1 MRILKIGVI
10 VILLLNI
17 TGCWSSKVELD
28 ELTFVYGMFIDEGKE
43 QGTIEITINSPLP
56 NRLNAAGQPSS
67 GGGGDGKT
75 YSTVSKTS
83 GTIADAMLLIQKDLT
98 RKLSLAQLNVI
109 VLGKTFAEQ
118 GISELLLWIERE
130 PSLPLGAYVM
140 ASPGSA
146 KEMSTLAPIYEQLP
160 SDVLKNFGSERYLFS
175 TTVKDCLFAEA
186 SGVGFAINNLSFGKK
201 EEAASKD
208 GKPEYWA
215 GIQGAMLFQKDK
227 MKGVLKLKEGRAL
240 AWAAGSLKLAVYSV
254 DWDEGNGGASVI
266 FVSTKSSKK
275 LNQTDKGPVFTVN
288 LKGKASVIYLR
299 DPKNRDAE
307 ELGQIIIAKLK
318 EKVSDHLTEAIR
330 NTQKAGADILQLGL
344 LLEWNDPKQWKQVRE
359 RWDNYY
365 AQEADIKVKTDFSIV
380 DFGTAK

>member
-1 MRILKIGVI
+1 MRILKLGVI

-43 QGTIEITINSPLP
+43 PGTVEVTINSPLP

-67 GGGGDGKT
+67 GGGGDGNT
-75 YSTVSKTS
+75 YSTVSKTAGS
-83 GTIADAMLLIQKDLT
+83 IADAMLLIQKDLT
-98 RKLSLAQLNVI
+98 RQLSLSQLKVI
-109 VLGKTFAEQ
+109 VLGKTYAEK
-118 GISELLLWIERE
+118 GISELFLWIERE

-140 ASPGSA
+140 ASPTSA
-146 KEMSTLAPIYEQLP
+146 KEMNTLTPIYEQLP
-160 SDVLKNFGSERYLFS
+160 SDVLRNFGSERYLFS
-175 TTVKDCLFAEA
+175 TTIKDCLFAEA

-201 EEAASKD
+201 EETSKE

-215 GIQGAMLFQKDK
+215 GIQGAMLFHRDK
-227 MKGVLKLKEGRAL
+227 MKGTLKLKEGRAL
-240 AWAAGSLKLAVYSV
+240 AWAVGSLKLAVYTV
-254 DWDEGNGGASVI
+254 EWDEGKSAASVV
-266 FVSTKSSKK
+266 FVSTKASKK
-275 LNQTDKGPVFTVN
+275 LKHTDNGPVFTVN

-318 EKVSDHLTEAIR
+318 EKVSDNLAEAIR
-330 NTQKAGADILQLGL
+330 NTQKSGADVLQLGL
-344 LLEWNDPKQWKQVRE
+344 LLEWNDPKQWKQLSK
-359 RWDNYY
+359 RWENYY
-365 AQEADIKVKTDFSIV
+365 AHEADIKVKTDFSIV

>member
-1 MRILKIGVI
+1 MRIVKIGVI

-43 QGTIEITINSPLP
+43 PGTVEITINSPLP
-56 NRLNAAGQPSS
+56 NRINSAGQPAS

-83 GTIADAMLLIQKDLT
+83 ETIADAMLLIQKDLT
-98 RKLSLAQLNVI
+98 RQLSLSQLKVI
-109 VLGKTFAEQ
+109 VLGKNFAEQ

-201 EEAASKD
+201 EEASKD

-227 MKGVLKLKEGRAL
+227 MKGTLKLKEGRAL
-240 AWAAGSLKLAVYSV
+240 AWALGSLKLAVYSV
-254 DWDEGNGGASVI
+254 YWDEGQSAASVV

-275 LNQTDKGPVFTVN
+275 LNLTDQGPVFTVN

-299 DPKNRDAE
+299 DPKNRDEE
-307 ELGQIIIAKLK
+307 ELSQIIIEKLK
-318 EKVSDHLTEAIR
+318 EKVSSHLTEAIR

-344 LLEWNDPKQWKQVRE
+344 LLEWNDPKQWKQLRE
-359 RWDNYY
+359 RWENYY
-365 AQEADIKVKTDFSIV
+365 AHEADIKVKTDFQIV
-380 DFGTAK
+380 DYGTGK

>member
-10 VILLLNI
+10 IILLLNI

-28 ELTFVYGMFIDEGKE
+28 ELTFVYGMFIDEGKKP
-43 QGTIEITINSPLP
+43 GSVEITINSPLP

-67 GGGGDGKT
+67 GGGGDGNT
-75 YSTVSKTS
+75 YSTVSKTA

-98 RKLSLAQLNVI
+98 RQLSLAQLKVI
-109 VLGKTFAEQ
+109 VLGKTYAEQ
-118 GISELLLWIERE
+118 GISELLLWIARE
-130 PSLPLGAYVM
+130 PSLPQGAFVM

-146 KEMSTLAPIYEQLP
+146 KELNTLTPIYEQLP
-160 SDVLKNFGSERYLFS
+160 SGVLRNFGSERYLFS
-175 TTVKDCLFAEA
+175 TTIKDCLFAEA

-201 EEAASKD
+201 EEISKD
-208 GKPEYWA
+208 GKPEFWA

-227 MKGVLKLKEGRAL
+227 MKGVLKLNEGRAL

-254 DWDEGNGGASVI
+254 DWDEGKSAASVV

-318 EKVSDHLTEAIR
+318 EKVSDNLNEAIR
-330 NTQKAGADILQLGL
+330 NTQKAGADVLQLGM
-344 LLEWNDPKQWKQVRE
+344 LLEWNDPKLWKQLRE
-359 RWDNYY
+359 RWENYY
-365 AQEADIKVKTDFSIV
+365 AHEADIKVKTDFHIV
-380 DFGTAK
+380 DYGTAK